1 MLPFFGRCVV
11 LAIRIPPVFSVNI
24 AEATVRRPFTS
35 GATVTPNRDSQVESA
50 AVWDTAALPGGVWTL
65 SVERPC
71 DLPPVYERLGWGG
84 PPLRGASRTVMRF
97 IEAICLRTSGET
109 EGAHVRRDT
118 SRITRRRSH

>member
-1 MLPFFGRCVV
+1 MFGPPVVYGV
-11 LAIRIPPVFSVNI
+11 LA
-24 AEATVRRPFTS
+24 AKAAVRRLFTS
-35 GATVTPNRDSQVESA
+35 GATVTPDQDSQVKSVA
-50 AVWDTAALPGGVWTL
+50 LWGTAALPGGVWTL

-118 SRITRRRSH
+118 SRITGRRSH